1 MSQLLLVEDE
11 KLLRWSLRT
20 RLQNA
25 GHSVEE
31 AATLAEAEH
40 HLRLKRPD
48 LVLLD
53 VNLPDGNGLDFLEHQ
68 QEKLWESGVII
79 FTADGR
85 IEDAVRA
92 MKLGAID
99 FLSKPIDYEELLR
112 LIEKATARRRDRLE
126 AESSRRSRDRQTRT
140 RVVAESAAMRDVLR
154 LASTVAAS
162 PATVLVHGE
171 TGVGKEVVARFIH
184 ANSPRASAPL
194 QALNCAAL
202 PANLVES
209 ELFGHEKG
217 SFTDAKN
224 AHKGL
229 FELADGGTVI
239 LDEVSEIPL
248 ALQAKLL
255 RFLEERAFRRIGGTR
270 EILVDARIIALTNR
284 ALEAEV
290 AAGRFRE
297 DLFYRLHVFPIRVP
311 PLRERPEDILPL
323 ATDFAKKFGASCGKH
338 FTELS
343 PELKSR
349 LLAHP
354 WTGNVRELRNLIERA
369 VILETGDVLT
379 DESLPLDGAPRPM
392 RGSESEIIPLE
403 EIEFEMVT
411 RAYRVAGGNQSKA
424 ARMLQVTRD
433 QLRYRVKR
441 YRELGRWPAELGG
454 GEDLVIPSRAD
465 GEESAAGAFQR
476 SE

>member
-1 MSQLLLVEDE
+1 MVSLLLVEDE
-11 KLLRWSLRT
+11 RLLRFALRT

-25 GHSVEE
+25 GHAVEE
-31 AATLAEAEH
+31 AETLGEAEA

-68 QEKLWESGVII
+68 QEKLWESGVIV
-79 FTADGR
+79 FTADGS

-99 FLSKPIDYEELLR
+99 FLTKPVDYDELLR
-112 LIEKATARRRDRLE
+112 LIAKATARHRDRLE
-126 AESSRRSRDRQTRT
+126 AEASRRSRDRKTRSK
-140 RVVAESAAMRDVLR
+140 VVAESPAMREVLH
-154 LASTVAAS
+154 LATTVAAS

-184 ANSPRASAPL
+184 AHSPRASAPL

-202 PANLVES
+202 PEQLVES

-229 FELADGGTVI
+229 FELADSGTVI

-248 ALQAKLL
+248 TLQAKLL
-255 RFLEERAFRRIGGTR
+255 RFLEERTFRRIGGAR
-270 EILVDARIIALTNR
+270 ELRVDVRIIALTNHP
-284 ALEAEV
+284 LEGEV

-311 PLRERPEDILPL
+311 PLRERSEDIVPL
-323 ATDFAKKFGASCGKH
+323 ATDFALRFAASCGKH
-338 FTELS
+338 FDGLS
-343 PELKSR
+343 SELKAK
-349 LLAHP
+349 LLSHR

-369 VILETGDVLT
+369 VILETSDVLT
-379 DESLPLDGAPRPM
+379 DSYLQLAPAAQLVVRSDDNEV
-392 RGSESEIIPLE
+392 RPLE
-403 EIEFEMVT
+403 EIELEMVT
-411 RAYRVAGGNQSKA
+411 RAYNVARGNQTKA
-424 ARMLQVTRD
+424 AQLLQVSRD

-441 YRELGRWPAELGG
+441 YRELGRWA
-454 GEDLVIPSRAD
+454 GEVR
-465 GEESAAGAFQR
+465 EE
-476 SE
+476 